1 MKDIIVIGAGQ
12 AGASIC
18 AKLRQTGFNG
28 KLSLFGDEKYL
39 PYQRPPLSK
48 KYLLG
53 EIDLER
59 LYIRPQKF
67 YSDYE
72 INLILNTRVSG
83 INISEK
89 VVYYGNQSSKYDHLA
104 FATGSTPR
112 KLSKEITRG
121 LKNIFYIRS
130 IDDVNHMASLFAK
143 GKKALIIGGGYIGLE
158 AAAVCRKLEVDV
170 TLIEMSDRILNRVSS
185 LETADYFRKVHQDN
199 GVRILE
205 NTILKSF
212 VGDKEVTGAILQDG
226 SKVSIDMVIVGIG
239 ILPNDNLASN
249 AGIKIENGI
258 KTNVFGQTSEE
269 NIWAA
274 GDCAS
279 FLLNKSY
286 IRLESVQN
294 AIDQAEAV
302 AENILGSHKAYNPLP
317 WFWSDQYNIKLQI
330 AGLNTGYDKVIIRN
344 NIKDMSLSHWYF
356 KSEKPISVDAINDP
370 RSYMIGKRIIE
381 NNIPVSPKIISDI
394 NYDLKKLL
402 RL

>member
-1 MKDIIVIGAGQ
+1 M
-12 AGASIC
+12 C
-18 AKLRQTGFNG
+18 
-28 KLSLFGDEKYL
+28 
-39 PYQRPPLSK
+39 
-48 KYLLG
+48 
-53 EIDLER
+53 
-59 LYIRPQKF
+59 IR
-67 YSDYE
+67 
-72 INLILNTRVSG
+72 
-83 INISEK
+83 
-89 VVYYGNQSSKYDHLA
+89 
-104 FATGSTPR
+104 
-112 KLSKEITRG
+112 
-121 LKNIFYIRS
+121 
-130 IDDVNHMASLFAK
+130 
-143 GKKALIIGGGYIGLE
+143 
-158 AAAVCRKLEVDV
+158 
-170 TLIEMSDRILNRVSS
+170 DR
-185 LETADYFRKVHQDN
+185 
-199 GVRILE
+199 E

-356 KSEKPISVDAINDP
+356 KSEKLISVDAINDP

-381 NNIPVSPKIISDI
+381 NNIPVSPEIISDI

-402 RL
+402 RS